1 MQSSVAVIIP
11 AFNEEETIGSI
22 VRENAALGYYTVVV
36 DDCSTDSTF
45 VVAKDAGAEVLQLPC
60 RSGAWTAIQSG
71 MLYAYR
77 KKHCDLFVTMDA
89 DGQHQPQ
96 YISLLIENYERLGAN
111 VIIGSCMQRGSLAR
125 RLVWHVFYLLTR
137 LKIRDMTSGFKLY
150 DKQAVEILLSPKA
163 VLFDYQ
169 DLGPLLLLR
178 RHGCKFH
185 ETPMHMPP
193 RQNGCSR
200 IFNSWFS
207 VFIYLFKTFIWVL
220 SDWIAKPH
228 ERMESQSG
236 YDSI

>member
-1 MQSSVAVIIP
+1 MLDSVVVIIP
-11 AFNEEETIGSI
+11 AFNEAESIGSI
-22 VRENAALGYYTVVV
+22 VRENVAFGYSTVVV

-45 VVAKDAGAEVLQLPC
+45 VVAREAGAEVIQLPC
-60 RSGAWTAIQSG
+60 RSGAWAAIQAG

-77 KKHCDLFVTMDA
+77 KKKYDLFVTMDA

-96 YISLLIENYERLGAN
+96 FISLLLENYDRLGVN
-111 VIIGSCMQRGSLAR
+111 VIIGSCIQRGSLAR

-150 DKQAVEILLSPKA
+150 DRQAVEILLSPKA

-178 RHGCKFH
+178 RHGCKFY
-185 ETPMHMPP
+185 ETSMHMPP
-193 RQNGCSR
+193 RQNGRSR
-200 IFNSWFS
+200 IFNSWLS
-207 VFIYLFKTFIWVL
+207 VFVYLFKTFIWVL
-220 SDWIAKPH
+220 SDWLSKP
-228 ERMESQSG
+228 EDSTKSRSG